1 MRNPMQPLPSP
12 EHALDAG
19 AGADIRCGE
28 SVPSLAWA
36 LLQGLTA
43 TVLGHGLRMDSWRI
57 PSACRLRVWRM

>member
-12 EHALDAG
+12 EPALQAG
-19 AGADIRCGE
+19 AGTDILCDE

-43 TVLGHGLRMDSWRI
+43 ATVGHGLRMDSWRI
-57 PSACRLRVWRM
+57 PSACRPLVWRM